1 MALPFAALWA
11 VASAILDVGVGLV
24 IVAAVA
30 GWLIGTAVALGAE
43 PGSFRRART
52 TVALAVAITLA
63 TWPVAIFVTYLVS
76 RAILQGSTLSF
87 LERVAQT
94 PFLDFAAPQFLP
106 AGPLEIAA
114 LALFGWLGAR

>member
-1 MALPFAALWA
+1 MATGQ
-11 VASAILDVGVGLV
+11 VATVTLAVGV
-24 IVAAVA
+24 
-30 GWLIGTAVALGAE
+30 
-43 PGSFRRART
+43 
-52 TVALAVAITLA
+52 TLA

-87 LERVAQT
+87 PERLAQT

-106 AGPLEIAA
+106 AGPFEIAA